1 MTNSNI
7 ISLMLTFDH
16 TGSLDLDQ
24 ASHLVLRAY
33 ILAQTT
39 GMATLDTVIIAIAGL
54 LQSNMQ
60 TSLLV
65 PAAS

>member
-1 MTNSNI
+1 MTNSDI

-24 ASHLVLRAY
+24 ASHLVLKAY
-33 ILAQTT
+33 TLAQTA
-39 GMATLDTVIIAIAGL
+39 GMATLDTVIVAIARL
-54 LQSNMQ
+54 LQSNRQ
-60 TSLLV
+60 TNLLV